1 MIDEIK
7 LTKNLIKINS
17 TNPGKYEKEVF
28 KFLEKLFKKEGV
40 KYKKYLLDKDR
51 PNLVIKIGN
60 KDIKDNILFIGHLD
74 SLPFDTRM
82 LQSGFEEAPG
92 VLQTSTSHRPVTHQ
106 EKLLD
111 FFGAGNTLRMAC
123 YKGVPEVCENA

>member
-28 KFLEKLFKKEGV
+28 KFLENLLKKEGI
-40 KYKKYLLDKDR
+40 KYKKYLLHKDR

-60 KDIKDNILFIGHLD
+60 KKFETLHFNFSSLDKSLDKDKKLNTDIWY
-74 SLPFDTRM
+74 
-82 LQSGFEEAPG
+82 EE
-92 VLQTSTSHRPVTHQ
+92 
-106 EKLLD
+106 K
-111 FFGAGNTLRMAC
+111 TLNWVKASFKK
-123 YKGVPEVCENA
+123 KGDWEYRLISIK